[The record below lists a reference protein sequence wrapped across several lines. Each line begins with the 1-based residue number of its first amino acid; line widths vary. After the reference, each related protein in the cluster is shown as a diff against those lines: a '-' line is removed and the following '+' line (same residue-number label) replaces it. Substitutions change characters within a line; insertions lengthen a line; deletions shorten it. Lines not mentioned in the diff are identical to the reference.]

1 MTAMDWTTFVIAVA
15 SLFLSILI
23 WIKDLVSQRR
33 KLLGRILVIESYADC
48 IFFDLLLENRSRL
61 PIAITQIELFINGK
75 YNLCSQIPKIVS
87 EHTRKKGHDVIERI
101 TKRSVQLPIQISGL
115 GANESIILFENL
127 KESLSID
134 ATNLTIRVSTN
145 RGRPFEMILPLPEDW
160 IYQRKIP

>member
-61 PIAITQIELFINGK
+61 PIAITQIDLLTEN
-75 YNLCSQIPKIVS
+75 
-87 EHTRKKGHDVIERI
+87 
-101 TKRSVQLPIQISGL
+101 
-115 GANESIILFENL
+115 IICVAKFL
-127 KESLSID
+127 
-134 ATNLTIRVSTN
+134 R
-145 RGRPFEMILPLPEDW
+145 
-160 IYQRKIP
+160 

>member
-1 MTAMDWTTFVIAVA
+1 M
-15 SLFLSILI
+15 
-23 WIKDLVSQRR
+23 
-33 KLLGRILVIESYADC
+33 
-48 IFFDLLLENRSRL
+48 
-61 PIAITQIELFINGK
+61 
-75 YNLCSQIPKIVS
+75 S

-127 KESLSID
+127 KESLSSD

-145 RGRPFEMILPLPEDW
+145 RGRPFEMILPLLEDW